1 MSITQIPSKSPQ
13 PSRPPVR
20 PDGSELYEAQHWESA
35 YRKFDA
41 DAVPHLLL
49 QLEDDLARSRKR
61 EAAWLSVIV
70 HLLLIILILNE
81 ARLEKYF
88 FRPVVVVSPNDLDR
102 QKELTFLALPPDQQ
116 KVTRRP
122 DTNIISD
129 KDRVAT
135 SRKPQLDPKELK
147 KILDAARRGR
157 PGPNGSPTPPGPQQQ
172 PQVAQ
177 NAAQQPQS
185 QPQQAPPPAPTNE
198 QQTAQLQPP
207 PVPKAKAPVT
217 FKGSMSA
224 GSAITEA
231 ARAAMANPG
240 GSYGGD
246 SGDYGLGQGQRGGR
260 ASQLEVLTDTMGV
273 DFGPYLSRVVLEVK
287 QHWYNIIPEGAQ
299 WKKGKVAI
307 DFAILKDG
315 SVAGMK
321 LEGSSGD
328 VALDRPAWGSITGS
342 NPFEPLPQNFHGQ
355 YLGLR
360 FRFYY
365 NPDKADLE

>member
-1 MSITQIPSKSPQ
+1 MSITQIPSKGQQ

-20 PDGSELYEAQHWESA
+20 PDGSELYEAQRWESA

-41 DAVPHLLL
+41 DAVPHLLI

-70 HLLLIILILNE
+70 HLLLILLILNE
-81 ARLEKYF
+81 AKLEKYF
-88 FRPVVVVSPNDLDR
+88 FRPVVVVSPNDLTR

-116 KVTRRP
+116 KVTKRP

-147 KILDAARRGR
+147 TILDAARRGR
-157 PGPNGSPTPPGPQQQ
+157 PGPNGSPVPPRPQQP
-172 PQVAQ
+172 PQAAQ
-177 NAAQQPQS
+177 NAAQS
-185 QPQQAPPPAPTNE
+185 QPQQVPPPAPTNQ

-207 PVPKAKAPVT
+207 PVPRAKPPVT

-224 GSAITEA
+224 GSAIEEA
-231 ARAAMANPG
+231 ARAALANPG

-246 SGDYGLGQGQRGGR
+246 NGDYGLGQGQHGGR
-260 ASQLEVLTDTMGV
+260 AASQLDVLTDTMGV
-273 DFGPYLSRVVLEVK
+273 DFGPYLSRVVLNVK
-287 QHWYNIIPEGAQ
+287 QHWYSLIPEGAQ

-307 DFAILKDG
+307 DFVILKDG
-315 SVAGMK
+315 TVAGMK
-321 LEGSSGD
+321 LQGSSGD
-328 VALDRPAWGSITGS
+328 VALDRPAWGSITVS
-342 NPFEPLPQNFHGQ
+342 NPFEPLPQDFHGQ

-365 NPDKADLE
+365 NPDKTDLE